1 MKQSRKIFAL
11 LLALCMIL
19 TLSACGQKAEQAPA
33 AAAADNSGTQSAAAS
48 AGTEAAPAAE
58 PKYLKMAVNFAYPSL
73 DAHKDYYGWYTQIYG
88 MTETLFR
95 IDENMSV
102 QPLLAKSGTPSS
114 DGLTWTFELADACF
128 SNGNPVTADMVAR
141 NFNRLVEVNSRYDD
155 WAAFK
160 FEAKDEKTLTI
171 TTPDVFPTMLV
182 ALTDPE
188 FAVMDLD
195 ATTDFDNAPI
205 CTGPFAVKSFMPEG
219 DVEVV
224 RNDNYWNGKAKLDGA
239 TLFYMPD
246 AESKLLAMQAGDID
260 CYTSVDAAA
269 KAIYEADPSSY
280 NLTVIPGT
288 RLQFYV
294 INKTRLSDNVCKAI
308 NLTVDCETIAA
319 YLKGTTS
326 AAVGPFIASA
336 PYGKVTKPAPDPA
349 AAKALLEAD
358 GYTLNKDGYYEKGG
372 KALELTIAHYKSRQL
387 PDIFVVM
394 QEQLKNVGIKATAL
408 VQEDP
413 DAEGVG
419 YAKTG
424 DYDIA
429 LYCMI
434 ADTGGDPYYAV
445 DALYRETSKWAK
457 GGFPTDE
464 TEALVNKLQF
474 ETDVN
479 QRAALANQIVQKSID
494 DNAFGYVGL
503 FNKVSVARPGVS
515 GFSENIPFDFYGLT
529 ADTDIA

>member
-1 MKQSRKIFAL
+1 MKMKQSRKIFAL
-11 LLALCMIL
+11 LLVLCMTLAL
-19 TLSACGQKAEQAPA
+19 TALNTPV
-33 AAAADNSGTQSAAAS
+33 SAAAE
-48 AGTEAAPAAE
+48 G
-58 PKYLKMAVNFAYPSL
+58 KCLKMAVNFAYPSL

-88 MTETLFR
+88 VTETLFR
-95 IDENMSV
+95 IDADMSV
-102 QPLLAKSGTPSS
+102 KPLLAKGSAVSE

-141 NFNRLVEVNSRYDD
+141 NFCRLVEVNERYDD
-155 WAAFK
+155 WTDFS
-160 FEAKDEKTLTI
+160 FEAKDEKTLVI
-171 TTPDVFPTMLV
+171 TTPDIFPTMLV

-205 CTGPFAVKSFMPEG
+205 ATGPFVIKSFKPEG

-224 RNDNYWNGKAKLDGA
+224 RNDNYWNGEVKLDGA

-246 AESKLLAMQAGDID
+246 ADSKLLAMQSGEID

-269 KAIYEADPSSY
+269 KSIYEADPSSY
-280 NLTVIPGT
+280 VLTVIPGT
-288 RLQFYV
+288 RMQFYV
-294 INKTRLSDNVCKAI
+294 LNQTRLSDNVCAAI
-308 NLTVDCETIAA
+308 NRTVDCEAIAA

-326 AAVGPFIASA
+326 AAVGPFIATA
-336 PYGKVTKPAPDPA
+336 PYGQVTKPSPDPA

-358 GYTLNKDGYYEKGG
+358 GYTLNADGYYEKDG
-372 KALELTIAHYKSRQL
+372 KVLELNVCYYAARQL
-387 PDIFVVM
+387 DSIGVLM
-394 QEQLKNVGIKATAL
+394 QDQLKNVGIKVNFT

-413 DAEGVG
+413 DADGVG

-424 DYDIA
+424 DYDVA

-434 ADTGGDPYYAV
+434 ADKAGDPYYAIN
-445 DALYRETSKWAK
+445 ALYRQDSKWAK

-464 TEALVNKLQF
+464 SEELINQLQY
-474 ETDVN
+474 ETDVT
-479 QRAALANQIVQKSID
+479 QRAALANQIVQMSID

-503 FNKVSVARPGVS
+503 FNKVSVAKPGVT
-515 GFSENIPFDFYGLT
+515 GFAENCPLDYYGVS
-529 ADTDIA
+529 AETDIA

>member
-1 MKQSRKIFAL
+1 MKKITKILAL
-11 LLALCMIL
+11 LLALCMIFVL
-19 TLSACGQKAEQAPA
+19 AACGQKVEQAPSA
-33 AAAADNSGTQSAAAS
+33 APADNTGTQN

-88 MTETLFR
+88 VTETLFR
-95 IDENMSV
+95 IDADMSV
-102 QPLLAKSGTPSS
+102 QPLLAKDSS
-114 DGLTWTFELADACF
+114 VSDDGLVWTFTLADACF

-141 NFNRLVEVNSRYDD
+141 NFQRLVEVNSRYDD

-171 TTPDVFPTMLV
+171 TTPDVFPTMVV

-205 CTGPFAVKSFMPEG
+205 ATGPFAIKSFKPEG

-260 CYTSVDAAA
+260 CYASVDAAA
-269 KAIYEADPSSY
+269 KEIYEADPSSY
-280 NLTVIPGT
+280 KLTVIPGT
-288 RLQFYV
+288 RMQFYV
-294 INKTRLSDNVCKAI
+294 LNKTRLSENVRAAI
-308 NLTVDCETIAA
+308 NLTVDCEAIAA

-326 AAVGPFIASA
+326 AAVGPFVASA

-358 GYTLNKDGYYEKGG
+358 GYTLNKDGYYEKDG
-372 KALELTIAHYKSRQL
+372 KVLELTIAHYKSRQL
-387 PDIFVVM
+387 PDLFVLM
-394 QEQLKNVGIKATAL
+394 ERQLKDVGIKATAL

-413 DAEGVG
+413 DADTG

-434 ADTGGDPYYAV
+434 ADKDGDPYYAV
-445 DALYRETSKWAK
+445 DALYRQTSKWAK
-457 GGFPTDE
+457 GGFPTEE
-464 TEALVNKLQF
+464 TEELINKLQF
-474 ETDVN
+474 ETDVD
-479 QRAALANQIVQKSID
+479 QRAALANEIVQKSID

-503 FNKVSVARPGVS
+503 FNKVCVARPGVT
-515 GFSENIPFDFYGLT
+515 GFSEDIPFDFYGLT

>member
-1 MKQSRKIFAL
+1 MKHARKLIPL
-11 LLALCMIL
+11 LLALCMVFGL
-19 TLSACGQKAEQAPA
+19 AACGQKAEQAPA
-33 AAAADNSGTQSAAAS
+33 SAPAGSTDTQSSGTESAPS
-48 AGTEAAPAAE
+48 AE

-95 IDENMSV
+95 IDADMSV
-102 QPLLAKSGTPSS
+102 QPLLAKDSS
-114 DGLTWTFELADACF
+114 VSDDGLTWTFTLADACF

-155 WAAFK
+155 WADFK

-195 ATTDFDNAPI
+195 GTADFDNAPI
-205 CTGPFAVKSFMPEG
+205 CTGPFVVKSFQPEG

-260 CYTSVDAAA
+260 CYVSVDAAA

-294 INKTRLSDNVCKAI
+294 INKTRLSDNVCAAI
-308 NLTVDCETIAA
+308 NLTVDCEAIAA

-336 PYGKVTKPAPDPA
+336 PYGQVTKPAPDPA

-358 GYTLNKDGYYEKGG
+358 GYVLNKDGYYEKNG
-372 KALELTIAHYKSRQL
+372 KVLELTIAHYKSRQL

-413 DAEGVG
+413 DADGAG

-445 DALYRETSKWAK
+445 DALYRQTSKWAK
-457 GGFPTDE
+457 GGFPTEE
-464 TEALVNKLQF
+464 TEALINQLQF
-474 ETDVN
+474 ETDVA
-479 QRAALANQIVQKSID
+479 QRAALANQIVQMSID

-503 FNKVSVARPGVS
+503 FNKVSVARPGVN

-529 ADTDIA
+529 ADTDLA

>member
-1 MKQSRKIFAL
+1 MKQITRFLAL
-11 LLALCMIL
+11 LLALCMIFAL
-19 TLSACGQKAEQAPA
+19 AACGQKAEQVPSSVPEESASNQSSSTESAPP
-33 AAAADNSGTQSAAAS
+33 S
-48 AGTEAAPAAE
+48 E
-58 PKYLKMAVNFAYPSL
+58 PKYLRMAVNFAYPSL

-88 MTETLFR
+88 VTETLFR
-95 IDENMSV
+95 IDSDMSV
-102 QPLLAKSGTPSS
+102 QPLLAKDYTVSG
-114 DGLTWTFELADACF
+114 DGLTWAFTLADACF

-155 WAAFK
+155 WAAFN

-205 CTGPFAVKSFMPEG
+205 ATGPFVIKSFVPEG

-224 RNDNYWNGKAKLDGA
+224 RNDNYWNGEVKLDGA

-294 INKTRLSDNVCKAI
+294 INKTHLSDNVCAAI
-308 NLTVDCETIAA
+308 NLTVDCEDIAA

-336 PYGKVTKPAPDPA
+336 PYGQVSKPAPDPA
-349 AAKALLEAD
+349 TAKALLEAD
-358 GYTLNKDGYYEKGG
+358 GYTLNADGYYEKDG
-372 KALELTIAHYKSRQL
+372 KVLELTIAHYKSRQL

-394 QEQLKNVGIKATAL
+394 ERQLKDVGIKATAL

-413 DAEGVG
+413 DAETG

-424 DYDIA
+424 EYDIA

-445 DALYRETSKWAK
+445 DALYRQTSKWAK
-457 GGFPTDE
+457 GGFPNEE
-464 TEALVNKLQF
+464 TEALINKLQF
-474 ETDVN
+474 ETDVA
-479 QRAALANQIVQKSID
+479 QRAALANQIVQLSID

-503 FNKVSVARPGVS
+503 FNKVSVARPGVK
-515 GFSENIPFDFYGLT
+515 GFSEDIPFDFYGLT